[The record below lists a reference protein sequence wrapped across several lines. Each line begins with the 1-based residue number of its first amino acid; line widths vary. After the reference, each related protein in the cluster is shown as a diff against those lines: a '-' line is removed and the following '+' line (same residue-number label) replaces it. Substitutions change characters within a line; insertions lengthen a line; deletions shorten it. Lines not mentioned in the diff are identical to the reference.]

1 MKGFLPLA
9 VVLLG
14 ALCFAR
20 GGHAQQPEASPA
32 QSQQN
37 LGAAQLDA
45 LVAPIALYP
54 DALLSEVLTVAAEI
68 PAFSPMKLDIP
79 CISSSPMRGRGSPGE
94 DNRCA
99 PLPAIN
105 PPTAPKAEPT
115 ATAAARWGVLFRAGD
130 STDANLDLPIDGAE
144 CCF

>member
-14 ALCFAR
+14 ALCFAT

-37 LGAAQLDA
+37 LGAAELDA

-54 DALLSEVLTVAAEI
+54 DALLSEVL
-68 PAFSPMKLDIP
+68 M
-79 CISSSPMRGRGSPGE
+79 
-94 DNRCA
+94 
-99 PLPAIN
+99 
-105 PPTAPKAEPT
+105 
-115 ATAAARWGVLFRAGD
+115 AT
-130 STDANLDLPIDGAE
+130 T
-144 CCF
+144 